1 MYSNY
6 VLGLSNSQK
15 EMMRITEEST
25 TGIVILDGAGLST
38 RLQNYSRQVL
48 EKVKVKWFGSIENR
62 YGKFW
67 KNLLMIVTDRKS
79 TRLNSSHQIISYA
92 VFYLKKINIFTTL
105 PHFACHL
112 I

>member
-67 KNLLMIVTDRKS
+67 KNLLMIVTQTPKMRQRILKA
-79 TRLNSSHQIISYA
+79 LILLP
-92 VFYLKKINIFTTL
+92 YL
-105 PHFACHL
+105 L
-112 I
+112 IQHAETQSMR